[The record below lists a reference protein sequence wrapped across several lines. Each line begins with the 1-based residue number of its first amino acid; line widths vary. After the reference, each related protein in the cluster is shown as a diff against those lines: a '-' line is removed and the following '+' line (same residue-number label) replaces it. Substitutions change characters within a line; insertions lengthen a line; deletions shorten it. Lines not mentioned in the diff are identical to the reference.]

1 MATGRNVTAMDLP
14 VFDAGTPAAPVV
26 AALRVAGAAVV
37 AGLLDADTADRCAVE
52 MRPEFDLRGRRQES
66 DFNGYRTLRIS
77 SVLGYAPATAA
88 PIGHPLVLEVAD
100 AILRP
105 HCLGYRIG
113 SATGIEILPGEDDQV
128 LHRDDTIY
136 PVRIPGMEFQIGVM
150 WALDDFTEENG
161 ATRVA
166 LGSHLHADYD
176 EHDLS
181 SSARA
186 EMPKG
191 SALFY
196 MGSLWHGGG
205 ANRSDGPRMGL
216 VNTYAL
222 GWLRQEVNQ
231 YLAVPPEVAARYDK
245 TVRRLLGYA
254 KHGDILGY
262 GHRIG
267 APRIPD
273 KPDGV
278 LDNGLDVWVWD

>member
-1 MATGRNVTAMDLP
+1 MELTVL
-14 VFDAGTPAAPVV
+14 DAAAPAPAVV
-26 AALRVAGAAVV
+26 AALRSAGAVV
-37 AGLLDADTADRCAVE
+37 VTGLLEPDAVDAAQPRCGANSDE
-52 MRPEFDLRGRRQES
+52 RGRQQES
-66 DFNGYRTLRIS
+66 DFNGYCTLRIS
-77 SVLGYAPATAA
+77 SVLGYAPAAA
-88 PIGHPLVLEVAD
+88 AMVGHPQVLEVAD
-100 AILRP
+100 AILLP
-105 HCLGYRIG
+105 HCLAYRIG
-113 SATGIEILPGEDDQV
+113 SATGIEILPGESDQV

-136 PVRIPGMEFQIGVM
+136 PIRIPGMEFQIGVM

-166 LGSHLHADYD
+166 LGSHRIAGDG
-176 EHDLS
+176 EPALS
-181 SSARA
+181 CVVQAS
-186 EMPKG
+186 MPKG

-205 ANRSDGPRMGL
+205 ANRSNGPRMGL
-216 VNTYAL
+216 INTYAL

-245 TVRRLLGYA
+245 TIRRLLGYA

-267 APRIPD
+267 ASRII
-273 KPDGV
+273 GEAAGE